1 MMEDNYKDLKAR
13 LDMLISDSH
22 ALRDE
27 IRDEI
32 ARLKVNQHK
41 IEEKVAAIEN
51 IVDQIRKWR
60 G

>member
-1 MMEDNYKDLKAR
+1 MEDNYKDLKAR

-22 ALRDE
+22 AVRDV
-27 IRDEI
+27 IREEI
-32 ARLKVNQHK
+32 AKLKVNQHK
-41 IEEKVAAIEN
+41 IDEKIAAMEN